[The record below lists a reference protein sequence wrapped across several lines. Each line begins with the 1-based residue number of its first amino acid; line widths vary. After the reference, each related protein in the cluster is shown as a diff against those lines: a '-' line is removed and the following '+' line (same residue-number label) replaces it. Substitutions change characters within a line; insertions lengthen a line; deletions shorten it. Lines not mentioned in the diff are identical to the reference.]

1 MLPQTLEIKKNP
13 DLISMPVLIIAA
25 ALSTLGILIP
35 LIL

>member
-1 MLPQTLEIKKNP
+1 MLPQTLEIKKKP